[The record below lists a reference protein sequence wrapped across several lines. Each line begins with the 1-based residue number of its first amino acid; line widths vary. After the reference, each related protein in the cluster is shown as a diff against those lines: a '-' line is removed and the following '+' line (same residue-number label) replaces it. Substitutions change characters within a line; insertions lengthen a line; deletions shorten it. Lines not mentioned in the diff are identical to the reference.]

1 MLLDAFWGENC
12 KMSLESLETLLRFF
26 HVECKPFLDALQPQ
40 SRSTILANIDVT
52 ASETFFNAK
61 SNKKIGVPK
70 IQETLLEATA
80 KFVQQLDVPEQAR
93 KSSDHPWIDFS
104 ARADA
109 EEKDEKSRSPP
120 RLPSSNSTKKQ
131 VLRSTSKWS
140 FQNKKRKRACLT
152 KCLGANGVRQH
163 GLPKAL
169 WKQTKHPQSRL
180 YITYTKASV

>member
-1 MLLDAFWGENC
+1 MWGVFEWQH
-12 KMSLESLETLLRFF
+12 LESLETLLRFF

-93 KSSDHPWIDFS
+93 KSSEAPWIDFS
-104 ARADA
+104 ARVEA
-109 EEKDEKSRSPP
+109 EEKDEDKQAASA
-120 RLPSSNSTKKQ
+120 LAIIKFVEQTCAHISNQ
-131 VLRSTSKWS
+131 VVFTNEETNTS
-140 FQNKKRKRACLT
+140 CLT
-152 KCLGANGVRQH
+152 
-163 GLPKAL
+163 
-169 WKQTKHPQSRL
+169 T
-180 YITYTKASV
+180 